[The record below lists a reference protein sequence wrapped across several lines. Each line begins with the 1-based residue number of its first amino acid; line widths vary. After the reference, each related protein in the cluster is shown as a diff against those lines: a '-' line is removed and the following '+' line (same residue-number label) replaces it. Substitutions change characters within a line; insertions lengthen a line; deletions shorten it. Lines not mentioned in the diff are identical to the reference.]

1 MKAALTLQLAAR
13 ALRMGVVCLAIAFVQ
28 ASASAATINIDN
40 FMFPNPAQFSALPA
54 GLNSSLTVVNNVAG
68 VIGEERETK
77 LQAIGNALVGAST
90 LLIGNQSGLEA
101 LQVTTVGLVPV
112 VTTLTYNGVGN
123 VGLDGVD
130 LTDGDSNDRI
140 EIRFPGADAL
150 PTNGLGITITVTSDS
165 GSSTASA
172 TAFNM
177 QSPFTVDFPF
187 VSFLGSANL
196 GAVNSIVV
204 EFNTNQ
210 TDNVDFEV
218 TGIAAVPEPGSC
230 ILLALGGT
238 LACLQVARRGWNRR
252 AS

>member
-13 ALRMGVVCLAIAFVQ
+13 ALRMGVVCLAVACLQ

-40 FMFPNPAQFSALPA
+40 FMFPEPADFHALPP
-54 GLNSSLTVVNNVAG
+54 GLNSSLTVVNNVTG
-68 VIGEERETK
+68 VIGSEREIK
-77 LQAIGNALVGAST
+77 LQAIGTALPGEST
-90 LLIGNQSGLEA
+90 VLIGDESGLDA
-101 LQVTTVGLVPV
+101 LQVTTLGLAPV

-123 VGLDGVD
+123 VGLGAVD
-130 LTDGDSNDRI
+130 LTDLGSNDRI
-140 EIRFPGADAL
+140 VIHFAGSDAL
-150 PTNGLGITITVTSDS
+150 PTPGLELSITLTSDS

-177 QSPFTVDFPF
+177 QAAFTVDFPF
-187 VSFLGSANL
+187 VSFLGFANPA
-196 GAVNSIVV
+196 AVNSIVV

-210 TDNVDFEV
+210 TANVDFEV